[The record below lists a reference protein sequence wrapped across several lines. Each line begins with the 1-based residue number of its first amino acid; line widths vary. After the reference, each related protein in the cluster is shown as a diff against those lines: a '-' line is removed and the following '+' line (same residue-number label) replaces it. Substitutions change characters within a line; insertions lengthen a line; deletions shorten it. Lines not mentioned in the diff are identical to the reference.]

1 MNIAVVGTGYVGL
14 VTGTCF
20 AEMGNHVICV
30 DIDKSKVE
38 RMRQGE
44 IPIYEPH
51 LDVLFER
58 NIKQNRLSFTTDLAE
73 AVKKASVIF
82 LALPTPPGEDGSADL
97 SYVLGVADQLGS
109 LLTDYKI
116 VINKST
122 VPVGTAEKV
131 HDAIAKKYKG
141 AFDVISN
148 PEFLREGFAV
158 DDFMK
163 PDRVVIGT
171 RSERAKQVMQ
181 DLYAPFLRQGNPIYF
196 MDERS
201 AELTKYAA
209 NSFLATKITFMNEIA
224 NLCERVGA
232 NVDMVRLGM
241 GSDSRIGKRFLF
253 PGIGYGGSCFPKDVK
268 ALAHIAEQNKYDFR
282 ILDSVINI
290 NELQRTILFDKINRF
305 YSENLKDK
313 VIAIWGLSF
322 KPNTDDIREA
332 PALYVIDKLLEAGA
346 EVRVFDPEAMNHV
359 RKRYDTSL
367 YYGIDQ
373 YDVLKG
379 CHSLMI
385 MTEWNEFRSPDFEEM
400 KRHIQDKAIFDG
412 RNIFDNNNI
421 KKYGFHYES
430 IGRP

>member
-1 MNIAVVGTGYVGL
+1 MNIAVIGTGYVGL

-20 AEMGNHVICV
+20 SETGNYVMCV
-30 DIDKSKVE
+30 DIDEDKVN
-38 RMRQGE
+38 RLSAG
-44 IPIYEPH
+44 IITIYEPG
-51 LDVLFER
+51 LEVMFQRSIE
-58 NIKQNRLSFTTDLAE
+58 KKRLEFTTDLAK
-73 AVKKASVIF
+73 AVHFADIVF
-82 LALPTPPGEDGSADL
+82 LALPTPEGEDGSADL
-97 SYVLGVADQLGS
+97 SYVLGVANQLGQLIDS
-109 LLTDYKI
+109 YKI
-116 VINKST
+116 IVDKST
-122 VPVGTAEKV
+122 VPVGTAELV
-131 HDAIAKKYKG
+131 HAAIAQHVSPDL
-141 AFDVISN
+141 FDVVSN
-148 PEFLREGFAV
+148 PEFLREGVAV

-171 RSERAKQVMQ
+171 SSDKAREMMHR
-181 DLYAPFLRQGNPIYF
+181 LYEPFVKQGNPIYM

-359 RKRYDTSL
+359 RK
-367 YYGIDQ
+367 
-373 YDVLKG
+373 
-379 CHSLMI
+379 CHI
-385 MTEWNEFRSPDFEEM
+385 
-400 KRHIQDKAIFDG
+400 
-412 RNIFDNNNI
+412 
-421 KKYGFHYES
+421 
-430 IGRP
+430 